1 MATHE
6 VAAAVALPGVAWH
19 VSTRSGNG
27 GGNCVEAGPVLDG
40 SGRFAV
46 RDSKDRAG
54 GVLVYRDR
62 DWAAFVVA
70 LRHGTLAP
78 PA

>member
-1 MATHE
+1 MASIGGSASTG
-6 VAAAVALPGVAWH
+6 LPVAWH

-46 RDSKDRAG
+46 RDSKDRTGPTLLFPAADWTAFLTDLRAG
-54 GVLVYRDR
+54 RF
-62 DWAAFVVA
+62 A
-70 LRHGTLAP
+70 
-78 PA
+78 

>member
-1 MATHE
+1 MASIDGLTSTG
-6 VAAAVALPGVAWH
+6 LPVAWH
-19 VSTRSGNG
+19 VSTRSGSG

-46 RDSKDRAG
+46 RDSKDRSGPTLIFSAAG
-54 GVLVYRDR
+54 WTTFLIG
-62 DWAAFVVA
+62 
-70 LRHGTLAP
+70 LRTDP

>member
-1 MATHE
+1 MASIGGSTSTG
-6 VAAAVALPGVAWH
+6 LPVAWH

-46 RDSKDRAG
+46 RDSKDRTGPTLLFPAADWTAFLTDLRAG
-54 GVLVYRDR
+54 RF
-62 DWAAFVVA
+62 A
-70 LRHGTLAP
+70 
-78 PA
+78 